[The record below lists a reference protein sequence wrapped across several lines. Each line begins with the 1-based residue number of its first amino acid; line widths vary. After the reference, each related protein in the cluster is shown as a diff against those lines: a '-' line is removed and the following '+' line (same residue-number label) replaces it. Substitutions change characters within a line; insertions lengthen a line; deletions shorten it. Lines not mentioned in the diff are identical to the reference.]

1 MAINMDFIDKA
12 KEAFSTLSLSEIKID
27 PALKSIEA
35 DGGLIELEVYK
46 TEKLEKIVFCF
57 INIFDS
63 GVVEATAM
71 AWPDDAY
78 DFPALWCNLT
88 IVPSVM
94 NVPVFDFIPL
104 ADIVISPEYA
114 EKNIEGLI
122 ELKANALEVFDD
134 TVIDKAVDL
143 PSRSVYTL
151 SPYKLVGMI
160 SDEGVPRVADV
171 AAEYINA
178 YISLINNASP
188 VKDQSYS
195 LRKKTAARSLMKAN
209 DPGYPFMVDVFG
221 EERTH
226 RVFDIV
232 F

>member
-1 MAINMDFIDKA
+1 MEAKTDFIRAA
-12 KEAFSTLSLSEIKID
+12 KKAFSKLPLSEVDLDPDVRKI
-27 PALKSIEA
+27 EVE
-35 DGGLIELEVYK
+35 GGLIELEVYK

-63 GVVEATAM
+63 GVIEATAM

-122 ELKANALEVFDD
+122 ELKANAIGVFND
-134 TVIDKAVDL
+134 TIIDKAVDL
-143 PSRSVYTL
+143 PSKSVYTL
-151 SPYKLVGMI
+151 SPYKLVAMI
-160 SDEGVPRVADV
+160 SDEGIPRVPDV
-171 AAEYINA
+171 AAEYINV

-188 VKDQSYS
+188 VKNPSHS
-195 LRKKTAARSLMKAN
+195 LRKKTAARNLMKAN
-209 DPGYPFMVDVFG
+209 DPGYPFMADVFG

-226 RVFDIV
+226 KVFDIV